1 MVAQYGEVDSQA
13 TGFNLGGTAVSL
25 LLIFELH
32 TSLRTERKLDMRD
45 LLIFEESL
53 KRLNGVFVQFD
64 SLRVICWHS
73 DGSFSWNGQPIDA
86 DAIQPEIGWINFDI
100 LNAGKMQHYVETL
113 LQFKTLR
120 WVQTGHAG
128 LDHLLYSRL
137 AECDV
142 RLSKSYAQSIAI
154 AEYTL
159 AHALHYF
166 QDIEFRL
173 SAQRAAEWKSKQFRE
188 LYGSRWLIVGFG
200 HIGRRV
206 AKRAR
211 GFECH
216 ITTLRRSG
224 AADSAADEV
233 ISGTE
238 LSATLAK
245 SDVVVLACPE
255 TAETAGLVD
264 AEFIAAMK
272 KGSLLINV
280 ARGGLIDDT
289 ALING
294 LDIGR
299 PGFAVLDAFSVEPL
313 PVEHPYWAHP
323 NVVIT
328 AHMSN
333 RGSGTSDRGT
343 EQFLANLRLY
353 LNNGMPDD
361 EVNLQSILSST

>member
-1 MVAQYGEVDSQA
+1 M
-13 TGFNLGGTAVSL
+13 T
-25 LLIFELH
+25 
-32 TSLRTERKLDMRD
+32 D

-53 KRLNGVFVQFD
+53 TRLNGVLAQFD
-64 SLRVICWHS
+64 SLRVVCWHA
-73 DGSFSWNGQPIDA
+73 DGKFSLDGQTVDA
-86 DAIQPEIGWINFDI
+86 DVIQPEIGWINFDI
-100 LNAGKMQHYVETL
+100 LNAGKMQRYVETL

-128 LDHLLYSRL
+128 LDHPLYSRL
-137 AECDV
+137 AECGV

-173 SAQRAAEWKSKQFRE
+173 SVQRATEWKSKQFRE

-206 AKRAR
+206 AQRAR
-211 GFECH
+211 GFKCH

-224 AADSAADEV
+224 TSDSAADEV
-233 ISGTE
+233 ISRAE

-255 TAETAGLVD
+255 TAETTRLVD
-264 AEFIAAMK
+264 SGFIGAMK

-280 ARGGLIDDT
+280 ARGGLIDNK

-294 LDIGR
+294 LDDGR

-313 PVEHPYWAHP
+313 PVEHPYWVHP
-323 NVVIT
+323 NVIIT
-328 AHMSN
+328 PHMSN

-343 EQFLANLRLY
+343 EQFLDNLRLY
-353 LNNGMPDD
+353 LKDGVPDD
-361 EVNLQSILSST
+361 EVNLQSILSSA